1 MKQDTNPMKWT
12 DAWIE
17 SQNSLKWLLSFK
29 ALSVSAIVM
38 GVGYYVLMDV
48 SHNAIVSLNV
58 LTLRLRREGESVIN
72 DTWGS
77 TL

>member
-1 MKQDTNPMKWT
+1 MQWT
-12 DAWIE
+12 DARIE
-17 SQNSLKWLLSFK
+17 STEQSSRVVDLVFI

-38 GVGYYVLMDV
+38 DVGYYVLMDV

-58 LTLRLRREGESVIN
+58 LTLRLRHESEGVIN
-72 DTWGS
+72 DSWGS